1 MTRPA
6 DSKTGMLLSTALI
19 SVDIAAF
26 VLRDNELQVLTH
38 SRPDTPLPALPAG
51 RIEPEIDDCLDKT
64 AERHLLT
71 LIDTPPAYLEQVVT
85 IGNNCRDTRGWS
97 LTTVYYAL
105 LPPTVELKPEI
116 EAKWCDVSPT
126 GETEPLAFDH
136 NELVGQALERLSK
149 KVQYSTLPLY
159 LLPET
164 FSLSDIRLVFE
175 ALLGKA
181 PPMRS
186 IRNRFLSDNLLL
198 NTGDMRYGSNRPAAL
213 YRINE
218 EHEPRMF
225 NRLYH
230 TTSSA

>member
-1 MTRPA
+1 MTLSA

-26 VLRDNELQVLTH
+26 VLRDNKLQVLTH
-38 SRPDTPLPALPAG
+38 TREDTDLPALPAG
-51 RIEPEIDDCLDKT
+51 RIEPAQDNCLDKT

-71 LIDTPPAYLEQVVT
+71 LIDTPPSYLEQVVT
-85 IGNNCRDTRGWS
+85 IGNDYRDTRGWS
-97 LTTVYYAL
+97 LTVVYYAL
-105 LPPTVELKPEI
+105 LPPSAGLKAETDVR
-116 EAKWCDVSPT
+116 WHDVSPQGDT
-126 GETEPLAFDH
+126 SVLAFDH
-136 NELVGQALERLSK
+136 GALVKQATERLSK

-159 LLPET
+159 FLPET
-164 FSLSDIRLVFE
+164 FSLSDIRKVFE

-186 IRNRFLSDNLLL
+186 IRNRFLSDNLLQP
-198 NTGDMRYGSNRPAAL
+198 TGDLRYGSNRPAAL
-213 YRINE
+213 YRINP

-230 TTSSA
+230 TTAS